1 MLSYACELNS
11 RSKGGEKL
19 NYPSLRAVIAKE
31 GITNRHLANCLGLS
45 EQAFSNK
52 IAGRTE
58 FKNSEI
64 KILAKELNLNM
75 SAINSIFFDNL
86 VN

>member
-1 MLSYACELNS
+1 VVRNLDYS
-11 RSKGGEKL
+11 
-19 NYPSLRAVIAKE
+19 SLRAAIAKE
-31 GITNRHLANCLGLS
+31 GVTNRHLANCLELS

-52 IAGRTE
+52 VSGRTE

-75 SAINSIFFDNL
+75 TAINSIFFDNT